1 GAWPPGQL
9 SPEDERGFRDRIQ
22 RYMTK
27 ALKEAKSHTSWI
39 DQNGAYEEAVHAF
52 IETILD
58 RSSPNPFLDDFLRF
72 QAKIAEYGIYN
83 ALAQTLVKI
92 TAPGIPDFYQ
102 GSALWDLRLVDPD
115 NRGAVNYEVRSRLL
129 ADLHARCKGN
139 VVNRKRLVRELIKTR
154 TDGRIK
160 CYVTAT
166 ALHYRRVHPSLFLE
180 GDYLPL
186 KGHGRKKDHLC
197 AFARVHGE
205 KTVITVVPRFVA
217 GLVSDA
223 KTLPYGKA
231 IWGDTAL
238 SLPPGEAVSPY
249 HNLFTGE
256 RVSPIAVKG
265 QPVLLLAQLFDT
277 FPVALLERVT

>member
-1 GAWPPGQL
+1 
-9 SPEDERGFRDRIQ
+9 
-22 RYMTK
+22 
-27 ALKEAKSHTSWI
+27 
-39 DQNGAYEEAVHAF
+39 
-52 IETILD
+52 
-58 RSSPNPFLDDFLRF
+58 
-72 QAKIAEYGIYN
+72 
-83 ALAQTLVKI
+83 
-92 TAPGIPDFYQ
+92 
-102 GSALWDLRLVDPD
+102 
-115 NRGAVNYEVRSRLL
+115 
-129 ADLHARCKGN
+129 
-139 VVNRKRLVRELIKTR
+139 
-154 TDGRIK
+154 
-160 CYVTAT
+160 TAT

-256 RVSPIAVKG
+256 RVSPIVVKG